1 MTLSA
6 QLENQGQRKQAR
18 PLSVLTMDTLEIQR
32 IAQNSTGDLFFRYPS
47 RLQENSTGDLF
58 FHYTSRLQGL
68 IS

>member
-32 IAQNSTGDLFFRYPS
+32 IAPNSTGDFFFTIDFIKAGRTA
-47 RLQENSTGDLF
+47 REEFWGAKVGHRHLA
-58 FHYTSRLQGL
+58 
-68 IS
+68 